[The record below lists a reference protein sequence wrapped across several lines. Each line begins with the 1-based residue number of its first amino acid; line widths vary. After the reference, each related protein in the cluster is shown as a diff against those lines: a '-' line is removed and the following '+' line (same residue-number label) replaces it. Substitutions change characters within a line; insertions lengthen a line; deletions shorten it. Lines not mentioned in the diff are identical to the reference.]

1 MLNEGLATA
10 HGGEERNFNALLN
23 HRIDAASVPVN
34 RNREAEGNPLPKTQV
49 FNEPSDGCSPG
60 HAVFVLT
67 ASEAFGN
74 LSKRNNSDVG
84 RGAVLVHGIPFGQGF
99 INTILFGE
107 TMTPALQASQLWKLY
122 QAGESTVEAVRGV
135 DLVVQPGEMVAV
147 MGPSG
152 CGKTTLLNILSGID
166 EPTSGMVAVNGQP
179 LYGISDDARTDLRGQ
194 HFGFIFQDFN
204 LLPVL
209 SAVENV
215 ELPLLLNG
223 QPPHDARQQAMNAL
237 AQVGLGDRS
246 DHRPAEL
253 SGGQQQRVAVARAI
267 VHQPAIILC
276 DEPTGN
282 LDTATSSEVMTL
294 LGEMNQTQQ
303 TTFLIVT
310 HDADIA
316 AQCQRTIT
324 MNDGSIL
331 SDVAVPRPEEE

>member
-1 MLNEGLATA
+1 MLSTTESFSDWAERDDADA
-10 HGGEERNFNALLN
+10 HRVGVLG
-23 HRIDAASVPVN
+23 H
-34 RNREAEGNPLPKTQV
+34 EA
-49 FNEPSDGCSPG
+49 
-60 HAVFVLT
+60 
-67 ASEAFGN
+67 
-74 LSKRNNSDVG
+74 
-84 RGAVLVHGIPFGQGF
+84 PFGQGF
-99 INTILFGE
+99 MNTIPFGE

-135 DLVVQPGEMVAV
+135 DVLVQAGEMVAV

-179 LYGISDDARTDLRGQ
+179 LYGISDDARTDLRGK

-223 QPPHDARQQAMNAL
+223 HAPQDARQQAMQAL
-237 AQVGLGDRS
+237 AQVGLSDRGE
-246 DHRPAEL
+246 HRPAEL

-267 VHQPAIILC
+267 VHQPSIILC

-282 LDTATSSEVMTL
+282 LDNTTSDEVMAL
-294 LGEMNQTQQ
+294 LTEMNQTQN

-310 HDADIA
+310 HDANIA
-316 AQCQRTIT
+316 SRCQRTIT
-324 MNDGSIL
+324 MSDGSIL
-331 SDVAVPRPEEE
+331 TDAASSRAEEE

>member
-1 MLNEGLATA
+1 MLSATQSFSDWAESDDADA
-10 HGGEERNFNALLN
+10 HRVVVLG
-23 HRIDAASVPVN
+23 H
-34 RNREAEGNPLPKTQV
+34 EA
-49 FNEPSDGCSPG
+49 
-60 HAVFVLT
+60 
-67 ASEAFGN
+67 
-74 LSKRNNSDVG
+74 
-84 RGAVLVHGIPFGQGF
+84 PFGQGF
-99 INTILFGE
+99 MNTIPFGE

-135 DLVVQPGEMVAV
+135 DVLVQAGEMVAV

-179 LYGISDDARTDLRGQ
+179 LYGISDDARTDLRGK

-223 QPPHDARQQAMNAL
+223 YAPQEARQQAMHAL
-237 AQVGLGDRS
+237 SQVGLSDRGE
-246 DHRPAEL
+246 HRPAEL

-267 VHQPAIILC
+267 VHQPSIILC

-282 LDTATSSEVMTL
+282 LDNTTSDEVMAL
-294 LGEMNQTQQ
+294 LTEMNQTQQ

-310 HDADIA
+310 HDANIA
-316 AQCQRTIT
+316 SRCQRTIT
-324 MNDGSIL
+324 MSDGSIL
-331 SDVAVPRPEEE
+331 TDAAYARVEEE

>member
-1 MLNEGLATA
+1 M
-10 HGGEERNFNALLN
+10 
-23 HRIDAASVPVN
+23 
-34 RNREAEGNPLPKTQV
+34 
-49 FNEPSDGCSPG
+49 
-60 HAVFVLT
+60 
-67 ASEAFGN
+67 
-74 LSKRNNSDVG
+74 
-84 RGAVLVHGIPFGQGF
+84 
-99 INTILFGE
+99 NTIPFGE

-135 DLVVQPGEMVAV
+135 DVVVQAGEMVAV

-166 EPTSGMVAVNGQP
+166 EPTSGMVAVNGQQ
-179 LYGISDDARTDLRGQ
+179 LYGISDDDRTDLRGK

-223 QPPHDARQQAMNAL
+223 LTPHEAREQAMEAL
-237 AQVGLGDRS
+237 GLVGLGDRAE
-246 DHRPAEL
+246 HRPAEL

-267 VHQPAIILC
+267 VHRPSIILC

-282 LDTATSSEVMTL
+282 LDNTTSTEVMAL
-294 LGEMNQTQQ
+294 LTEMNRSQH

-310 HDADIA
+310 HDANIA
-316 AQCQRTIT
+316 SQCQRTIT
-324 MNDGSIL
+324 MSDGSIRNDTT
-331 SDVAVPRPEEE
+331 SHRTEEE